1 MCIRSSLFYLD
12 LNAKQ
17 VIGAPVSC
25 RSNSLVWGSP
35 TDKSPTSPQ
44 IKEPGI
50 ISTAFQTTPVSYPPH
65 PSGHHKACSICS
77 QFKAQ
82 LHIKLQQ
89 ICLEEELL
97 RPAVPG
103 AITALSFRG
112 CGEIWHELN
121 TINPHNG
128 PSSQAERE
136 GGMRV
141 VERGETRRGWGWG
154 GGWVSA
160 CRCSGREEA
169 EAYPT
174 PPHTPPVARDRR

>member
-1 MCIRSSLFYLD
+1 M
-12 LNAKQ
+12 
-17 VIGAPVSC
+17 IGAPVSC

-112 CGEIWHELN
+112 RGEIWHEPLN
-121 TINPHNG
+121 RTQHHQPPQWPQLTG
-128 PSSQAERE
+128 RE
-136 GGMRV
+136 GRGDESGGERRNKEGMGMGAGSQLAGV
-141 VERGETRRGWGWG
+141 QVERKQKLTPH
-154 GGWVSA
+154 
-160 CRCSGREEA
+160 
-169 EAYPT
+169 PT
-174 PPHTPPVARDRR
+174 PPTPPVAWDGR